1 MPLRN
6 RLEEVIRR
14 YEKASTLVKKYKEG
28 EVSEEELGHGFHG
41 LREERRL
48 VDENNRMYLQEQ
60 RRVHLGEKVAREYEE
75 GLSEDDEQEEEDE
88 EESDLDEEDEEEEEE
103 DADEGDNTDQV
114 DVTEAPSAS
123 VDKREAKLWKQ
134 YGEFWD
140 SA

>member
-6 RLEEVIRR
+6 RLDEVIRR
-14 YEKASTLVKKYKEG
+14 YEKASTLVKKYKKG

-48 VDENNRMYLQEQ
+48 VDENNRMYLREQ
-60 RRVHLGEKVAREYEE
+60 RRVHLGEKVAKQY
-75 GLSEDDEQEEEDE
+75 EEEDV
-88 EESDLDEEDEEEEEE
+88 SEDEEEEEE
-103 DADEGDNTDQV
+103 EEDQEESDLDEDEDEDEGDNSDRV
-114 DVTEAPSAS
+114 DVTEAPTAA

>member
-14 YEKASTLVKKYKEG
+14 YEKASTLVKKYKDG

-48 VDENNRMYLQEQ
+48 VDENNRMYLREQ
-60 RRVHLGEKVAREYEE
+60 RRVHLGEKVAKQYEE
-75 GLSEDDEQEEEDE
+75 EGVSEDDEQEEEDE
-88 EESDLDEEDEEEEEE
+88 DESDIDEDEGEDE

-114 DVTEAPSAS
+114 DVKDAPT
-123 VDKREAKLWKQ
+123 DKREAKLWKQ